1 MAELNPT
8 DEALM
13 AQVRGGD
20 LRKLAILFERH
31 HRRVYNFFV
40 HMNGDRDVSEDLAQ
54 EVFFRMLRYRSGYDE
69 KRPFAA
75 WMYQIARN
83 LNNDRAQR
91 RKGELQ
97 LVTADGEEE
106 STPNE
111 PRSGEIGAEEA
122 LRKQQEVALLKRA
135 LERLPGDK
143 REILVLSRFQD
154 LKYEEIAR
162 ILGCEIGA
170 VKVRMYRAVRALS
183 EMYQQLAGERA
194 S

>member
-122 LRKQQEVALLKRA
+122 LRKKQEVVLLKRA

-170 VKVRMYRAVRALS
+170 VKVRVYRAVRALS
-183 EMYQQLAGERA
+183 EMYQQVAGERA

>member
-13 AQVRGGD
+13 AKVGEGD

-40 HMNGDRDVSEDLAQ
+40 HMNGDRDLSEDLVQ
-54 EVFFRMLRYRSGYDE
+54 EVFFRMLRYRSTYDD
-69 KRPFAA
+69 KRPFTA

-83 LNNDRAQR
+83 LNTEHAQR

-97 LVTADGEEE
+97 LVTADGDDEA
-106 STPNE
+106 TPHE
-111 PRSGEIGAEEA
+111 PRSGDIGAEEA
-122 LRKQQEVALLKRA
+122 LRKQQEVELLKRA
-135 LERLPGDK
+135 LQRLPGDK

-170 VKVRMYRAVRALS
+170 VKVRVYRAVRALS
-183 EMYQQLAGERA
+183 EMYHELAGERA

>member
-1 MAELNPT
+1 MADLNPT

-13 AQVRGGD
+13 AQVREGD

-31 HRRVYNFFV
+31 HRRVFNFFV
-40 HMNGDRDVSEDLAQ
+40 HMCGDRDMSEDLAQ

-83 LNNDRAQR
+83 LNTDRMQR

-97 LVTADGEEE
+97 LVPVDAEDEFAVH
-106 STPNE
+106 E
-111 PRSGEIGAEEA
+111 PRSGEMDAEEA
-122 LRKQQEVALLKRA
+122 LRKRQEIELLQRA
-135 LERLPGDK
+135 LNRLPGDK

-154 LKYEEIAR
+154 LKYEEIAH

-170 VKVRMYRAVRALS
+170 VKVRVYRAVRTLG
-183 EMYQQLAGERA
+183 EMYRELAGERA

>member
-1 MAELNPT
+1 
-8 DEALM
+8 
-13 AQVRGGD
+13 
-20 LRKLAILFERH
+20 
-31 HRRVYNFFV
+31 
-40 HMNGDRDVSEDLAQ
+40 
-54 EVFFRMLRYRSGYDE
+54 
-69 KRPFAA
+69 
-75 WMYQIARN
+75 MYQIARN

-122 LRKQQEVALLKRA
+122 LRKKQEVVLLKRA

-170 VKVRMYRAVRALS
+170 VKVRVYRAVRALS
-183 EMYQQLAGERA
+183 EMYQQVAGERA